1 MDLAFFAFFAAVL
14 AGGGLALRRAT
25 QCLVGPYWFKRRR
38 KNWSR
43 FGFLNFYRWRVP
55 AVPPVGAGISF
66 GLYLW
71 SFPTIEG

>member
-1 MDLAFFAFFAAVL
+1 
-14 AGGGLALRRAT
+14 
-25 QCLVGPYWFKRRR
+25 VGPYWFKRRR

-66 GLYLW
+66 DLYLW

>member
-1 MDLAFFAFFAAVL
+1 VVL

-55 AVPPVGAGISF
+55 AVPPVGAEISF

-71 SFPTIEG
+71 NFPTTEGQVDLFCGL